1 MINPD
6 LLTISIEVLEDMK
19 AKAINKINVSELTS
33 ISDHMIFCTGTS
45 SRHARSI
52 VDKLSEKA
60 KEQKTKTKVHNI
72 QRRNQ
77 DRQPLPGNFIN
88 NYFVTI
94 MSSTAGLIDIHSP
107 NAYEK
112 GNYGSG
118 GEPEYTEIHQ
128 NGPC

>member
-60 KEQKTKTKVHNI
+60 KEEKHQILGVEGYESGQWI
-72 QRRNQ
+72 
-77 DRQPLPGNFIN
+77 
-88 NYFVTI
+88 
-94 MSSTAGLIDIHSP
+94 LIDLGVIIVHVMLDEVRSFYKLDDLWSVGTLSLIH
-107 NAYEK
+107 
-112 GNYGSG
+112 
-118 GEPEYTEIHQ
+118 I
-128 NGPC
+128 

>member
-60 KEQKTKTKVHNI
+60 KEEKHQKFF
-72 QRRNQ
+72 Q
-77 DRQPLPGNFIN
+77 N
-88 NYFVTI
+88 NEMI
-94 MSSTAGLIDIHSP
+94 CIRPEDIP
-107 NAYEK
+107 R
-112 GNYGSG
+112 
-118 GEPEYTEIHQ
+118 
-128 NGPC
+128 

>member
-60 KEQKTKTKVHNI
+60 KEEKHQI
-72 QRRNQ
+72 LGIEGYESGQW
-77 DRQPLPGNFIN
+77 I
-88 NYFVTI
+88 
-94 MSSTAGLIDIHSP
+94 LIDLGVIIVHVMLDEVRSF
-107 NAYEK
+107 YK
-112 GNYGSG
+112 LDDLWSVGTSTS
-118 GEPEYTEIHQ
+118 EYVYNTHLTMTNIYSE
-128 NGPC
+128 